1 MMSPSLKERAVKGIL
16 WSGIERF
23 STAGVNFIIGLIIAR
38 LLSPK
43 EYGIIAMLSIF
54 MAISQSVID
63 SGFSNALIRKQDRKE
78 IDYSTAFMFNLV
90 AGIIMYLFLYIASP
104 YIAVFYQLPIL
115 EDVTKVVGTTLIIGS
130 FSIVQQSILTIRVD
144 FRTQMWVSL
153 IAAVISGGVG
163 ILMAICGFSV
173 WALVGQMITV
183 SLLRSVLLWIVVKWK
198 PTTGFSKDSFRYL
211 FGYGSKLLAAGLL
224 ETIYRN
230 LYSIIIGKFYQ
241 AKSLGLYNRG
251 EQIASY
257 FPSNVTGIIQR
268 VTFPVFSAI
277 QDEKEKLRKAFLSP

>member
-90 AGIIMYLFLYIASP
+90 AGIIMYLFLYIASLHRS
-104 YIAVFYQLPIL
+104 FLPI
-115 EDVTKVVGTTLIIGS
+115 TYIGRCDES
-130 FSIVQQSILTIRVD
+130 CRDNAYYRFVFNSP
-144 FRTQMWVSL
+144 
-153 IAAVISGGVG
+153 AVN
-163 ILMAICGFSV
+163 
-173 WALVGQMITV
+173 
-183 SLLRSVLLWIVVKWK
+183 
-198 PTTGFSKDSFRYL
+198 PDY
-211 FGYGSKLLAAGLL
+211 
-224 ETIYRN
+224 
-230 LYSIIIGKFYQ
+230 
-241 AKSLGLYNRG
+241 
-251 EQIASY
+251 
-257 FPSNVTGIIQR
+257 
-268 VTFPVFSAI
+268 
-277 QDEKEKLRKAFLSP
+277 